1 MIVTVDDIKKI
12 NFFKDLNIAEIKH
25 LIAISKKRILSK
37 GKILFYEKEIPTNL
51 TILLD
56 GIVKVYK
63 IDPKNNEIVIHRFQK
78 VTLIAEMA
86 TFENIAYP
94 ASASFETDGSVL
106 EIDFIKFK
114 ENILCNKEV
123 ALAIFKSLT
132 QKIKY
137 LDNVIALN
145 IVLNSTSR
153 VAKYI
158 CENQDSLKI
167 KNNELAKHLHMTPET
182 LSRIFKKFSKLGF
195 IQKKNY
201 SYVIVDRKALTILYE

>member
-1 MIVTVDDIKKI
+1 MIATIDDIKKI
-12 NFFKDLNIAEIKH
+12 SFFKHLNIDEMEH
-25 LIAISKKRILSK
+25 LISISKKRTLSK
-37 GKILFYEKEIPTNL
+37 GEVLFYEKEIASNL

-63 IDPKNNEIVIHRFQK
+63 IDPKNNEIVIHRFSE
-78 VTLIAEMA
+78 VALIAEMA
-86 TFENIAYP
+86 TFETLPYP
-94 ASASFETDGSVL
+94 ASAAFETEGNVL
-106 EIDFIKFK
+106 EIDFEKFK
-114 ENILCNKEV
+114 ERLLYNKEV

-137 LDNVIALN
+137 LDNVISLN

-158 CENQDSLKI
+158 CENKDALKM

-182 LSRIFKKFSKLGF
+182 LSRTFKKFARLGF
-195 IQKKNY
+195 IQKKNC
-201 SYVIVDRKALTILYE
+201 SYVIVDKEALAILYE